1 MPNTTI
7 YSFGDVVLVPF
18 PFTDQTATKKRP
30 AVVVSSAEYN
40 KTRPDVILMAVT
52 GQFSGYTRT
61 GEVVVSDWRAAG
73 LLKASTIKP
82 ILTTIEK
89 TLIIRALGQ
98 MGSQDILALKDVLGM
113 ILG

>member
-1 MPNTTI
+1 MPNTTA

-30 AVVVSSAEYN
+30 AVVVSSDAYN
-40 KTRPDVILMAVT
+40 KARPDVILMAVT
-52 GQFSGYTRT
+52 GHLSDYHRI
-61 GEVVVSDWRAAG
+61 GEVVVSDWKKAG

-82 ILTTIEK
+82 VLTTIEK
-89 TLIIRALGQ
+89 SLIIRALGQ
-98 MGSQDILALKDVLGM
+98 LSHKDRIDLLGALTI